1 MKLHKMG
8 PFRRLVTSW
17 AHALTIAVLLFSE
30 VAALNHLSGRPQADW
45 AAYIALNGSVAALGV
60 ILWTPATRL
69 LLIAVYGTSPQVY
82 FEYWKFSRLQA
93 IHRRL
98 LRKSERQIQKNEK
111 IGRAADRLIIKR
123 EAQSNTM
130 PQVDLRTIW
139 AKESFDA
146 GTAQLRKVRAEIPIE
161 RLKIERDIRKAKKQ
175 SRKSEQEMIKVAGR
189 YSKKLSSVLNKN
201 L

>member
-8 PFRRLVTSW
+8 PFRRLVTAW
-17 AHALTIAVLLFSE
+17 AHAITIAVLLFSE
-30 VAALNHLSGRPQADW
+30 VAALNRLSGRPQADW

-82 FEYWKFSRLQA
+82 FEYWKFSRLRA

-98 LRKSERQIQKNEK
+98 LRKSERQIQENEK

-123 EAQSNTM
+123 EAQSKTM
-130 PQVDLRTIW
+130 PEVDLRTIW
-139 AKESFDA
+139 AKEFFDA

-189 YSKKLSSVLNKN
+189 YSKKLSSVLDKN